1 MVPPVT
7 LNVVGCGRVGQT
19 LARLWQAG
27 GWAQVQGLHARTARS
42 MDEARDFIGA
52 GQPCPSLNDL
62 RPARVWML
70 SVPDTQIAQVATAL
84 AATGCEPAIAFHCS
98 GFQSAAALQP
108 LRERGWQ
115 VASAHPVLNF
125 ASPQTGVEQ
134 FAGTPCGLE
143 GDAAAVALVRA
154 GLEAI
159 GGDCF
164 EVDGEAKALYHGAAV
179 FCSNFVI
186 VLQAVAQDTWRR
198 AGVSEELICRLN
210 ARLLESSVRNAL
222 ELGPARALTGPA
234 SRNDRAVVGAQA
246 EAFDRF
252 DPLAAEAYRALS
264 ALAFR
269 MAGHEA
275 SRP

>member
-1 MVPPVT
+1 MATPVT
-7 LNVVGCGRVGQT
+7 LNVVGCGRVGQA

-27 GWAQVQGLHARTARS
+27 GWAQAQGLHARTMQSMEQARG
-42 MDEARDFIGA
+42 FIGA
-52 GQPCPSLNDL
+52 GQPSPSLNDL
-62 RPARVWML
+62 RPARLWMI
-70 SVPDTQIAQVATAL
+70 SVPDTQIADVATAL
-84 AATGCEPAIAFHCS
+84 AAVDVEPAIAFHCS
-98 GFQSAAALQP
+98 GFQSALALQP
-108 LRERGWQ
+108 LRDRGWQ

-125 ASPQTGVEQ
+125 ASPQTGVDQ

-143 GDAAAVALVRA
+143 GDAAAVAIVRA
-154 GLEAI
+154 GLQAI

-164 EVDGEAKALYHGAAV
+164 EVDGASKALYHGAAV

-186 VLQAVAQDTWRR
+186 VLQAVAQNTWRR
-198 AGVSEELICRLN
+198 AGVSEELIPKLN

-252 DPLAAEAYRALS
+252 DPLAADAYRALS

-269 MAGHEA
+269 MAGHEV